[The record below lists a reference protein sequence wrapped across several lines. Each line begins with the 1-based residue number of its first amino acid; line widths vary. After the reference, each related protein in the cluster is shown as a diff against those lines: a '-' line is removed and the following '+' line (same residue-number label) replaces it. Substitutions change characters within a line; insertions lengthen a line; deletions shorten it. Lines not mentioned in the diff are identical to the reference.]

1 MTTTSSRLASWRYC
15 GPSKRDRSAT
25 HDTHP
30 VSRIVAEAARRLALI
45 RLAEAQ
51 VSVNL
56 ARAQRLRRPILQA
69 AFPPPPR
76 RIDALPCAILFSNK
90 LHLKQF

>member
-56 ARAQRLRRPILQA
+56 ARAQRLRRPSCRRGS
-69 AFPPPPR
+69 PPPPR
-76 RIDALPCAILFSNK
+76 RIDALPCVYIVLN
-90 LHLKQF
+90 

>member
-56 ARAQRLRRPILQA
+56 ARAQRLRRPSRRRRS
-69 AFPPPPR
+69 PPPPR
-76 RIDALPCAILFSNK
+76 RIDALPCVYIVLN
-90 LHLKQF
+90 